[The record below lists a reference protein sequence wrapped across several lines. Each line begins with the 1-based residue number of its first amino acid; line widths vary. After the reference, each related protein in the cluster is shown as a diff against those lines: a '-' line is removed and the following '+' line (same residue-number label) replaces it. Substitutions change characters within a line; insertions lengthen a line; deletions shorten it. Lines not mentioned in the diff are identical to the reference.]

1 METNDRLN
9 QPFEELIEKASRMD
23 EEAFTRVYQEYTAPI
38 FHFFF
43 LRLRDR
49 TLAED
54 LAQIV
59 FLKAWE
65 NIRQL
70 QEVEKILAWLFK
82 IARNTLIDYWRKKK
96 EINVPDFSAL
106 ESGADSTEPL
116 RPEDLDLKMLIEEI
130 WEVLEGINEEQRE
143 VIVLRFFE
151 GMSPKEI
158 EEIMGKSS
166 TAVRSL
172 QYRALTKLK
181 KVLLRKINK

>member
-106 ESGADSTEPL
+106 ESGADSTEP
-116 RPEDLDLKMLIEEI
+116 P
-130 WEVLEGINEEQRE
+130 
-143 VIVLRFFE
+143 
-151 GMSPKEI
+151 PP
-158 EEIMGKSS
+158 
-166 TAVRSL
+166 
-172 QYRALTKLK
+172 
-181 KVLLRKINK
+181 